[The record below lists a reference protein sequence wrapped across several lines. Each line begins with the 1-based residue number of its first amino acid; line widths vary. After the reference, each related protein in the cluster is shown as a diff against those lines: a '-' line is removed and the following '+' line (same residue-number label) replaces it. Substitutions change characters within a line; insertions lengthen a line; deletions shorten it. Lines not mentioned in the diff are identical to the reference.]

1 MGEETVN
8 YNQLRNRS
16 PWHAAR
22 VIRSGRVL
30 LIPAGDQAP
39 GGRPVAPQAG
49 RLVLGERCSVAA
61 ADASLI
67 ETPACGT
74 YLHVVRATRLDAEEG
89 SAVAVEP
96 GLYQVIRTQ
105 QETEP

>member
-1 MGEETVN
+1 
-8 YNQLRNRS
+8 
-16 PWHAAR
+16 

-30 LIPAGDQAP
+30 LVPAGDQAP
-39 GGRPVAPQAG
+39 DGRAVAPQAG
-49 RLVLGERCSVAA
+49 RLVLADRCSVAA

-74 YLHVVRATRLDAEEG
+74 YLRVARATQLEAGEG

-96 GLYQVIRTQ
+96 GLYQVIRT
-105 QETEP
+105 EE